1 MIKNRIFSTAAAG
14 ILLSSFSHCSTASN
28 EAAASLATESAAS
41 STSSINATASAP
53 SNTSS
58 AIVSSKHSSLA
69 KKFLGVMTG
78 VVVGTPVC
86 MVRKPMDEDKYA
98 ISDLTGHSKKGRAVV
113 PTAVLWAPF
122 SAVQGVLEAPFF
134 AFNNSLV
141 NYDKP
146 FSKEQFSLVNP
157 AASIKKEEQLPKP
170 APHDVR

>member
-1 MIKNRIFSTAAAG
+1 MTKNRFISVAATG
-14 ILLSSFSHCSTASN
+14 LFFSSFSLC
-28 EAAASLATESAAS
+28 SAAS
-41 STSSINATASAP
+41 NDPAKVATPSADSFTSSINASSSAP
-53 SNTSS
+53 LNTNKGGP
-58 AIVSSKHSSLA
+58 SSKHSSLA

-98 ISDLTGHSKKGRAVV
+98 VSDLTGNSTKGRAVV

-122 SAVQGVLEAPFF
+122 SAVQGVLEAPFV
-134 AFNNSLV
+134 ALNNSLV

-157 AASIKKEEQLPKP
+157 STSIKKEEQLPEP
-170 APHDVR
+170 TPHDVR

>member
-1 MIKNRIFSTAAAG
+1 MIKNRIFSVAAAG
-14 ILLSSFSHCSTASN
+14 LFLSFISQYTAVANDSSGVAQSAEQASGSANPSF
-28 EAAASLATESAAS
+28 
-41 STSSINATASAP
+41 NAPPNLSK
-53 SNTSS
+53 
-58 AIVSSKHSSLA
+58 AIASSKHSSLA

-78 VVVGTPVC
+78 AVVGTPVC

-98 ISDLTGHSKKGRAVV
+98 VSDLTGNSKKGRAVV

-170 APHDVR
+170 EPHDVR